1 MTKIRGMNMKFHFEN
16 LGLLDEAKLELSD
29 LTVICGENNTG
40 KTYATYAI
48 YGFLRSWRR
57 LLHMALAEELEEMIQ
72 SQGKYQVDLRKMF
85 AGKIN
90 TYLQRLEKPYKAILP
105 KVFAAKE
112 DFFAQSHF
120 GISVDECKSISDKA
134 FQRRIQAGPA
144 GKVLATIS
152 KEEGTYNLEV
162 LVADDDLLHSPFGGL
177 TEFIADA
184 IADTV
189 FSPYFPEAHI
199 SSAERTGA
207 TIFRKELDVARTRML
222 KALNEMDSRDIK
234 RSPWKLFQKID
245 ADYAWP
251 VEDNVEFVRQLEEV
265 DKQTS
270 ELAKQYPAV
279 LAAFDAII
287 GGSYKVIRNQGLVF
301 QARGA
306 GQRRFTMNEAS
317 SCVRA
322 LLDIGFYLRS
332 KAKPGDLFIID
343 EPELNLH
350 PRNQRS
356 FARLV
361 ARLINAGI
369 KVFITTHSDYLI
381 KELNTLIMLNQRS
394 EHALSVQE
402 QYKYEDEELLDPQRV
417 RLYMTGT
424 ERKASAK
431 NGKRATRINTLKLA
445 EIHRDRGI
453 EVGTF
458 DDTIDIMNQI
468 QSDLLYGGEL

>member
-1 MTKIRGMNMKFHFEN
+1 MKFHFEN
-16 LGLLDEAKLELSD
+16 LGLLDDAQLELSD

-40 KTYATYAI
+40 KTYATYAV
-48 YGFLRSWRR
+48 YGFLRSWRG
-57 LLHMALAEELEEMIQ
+57 LLRITLADELEAIIQ
-72 SQGKYQVDLRKMF
+72 SQGQHQIDLRQMF

-90 TYLQRLEKPYKAILP
+90 HYLQRLEEPYKAILP

-112 DFFAQSHF
+112 DAFTKSHVR
-120 GISVDECKSISDKA
+120 ISIDECQDISGKA

-144 GKVLATIS
+144 GKVLATIT
-152 KEEGTYNLEV
+152 KEEGSHNLEV
-162 LVADDDLLHSPFGGL
+162 LVADDELLQGPFGGL
-177 TEFIADA
+177 SEFIADA

-207 TIFRKELDVARTRML
+207 TIFRNELDMARTRVL
-222 KALNEMDSRDIK
+222 KALNEMDSKDIK
-234 RSPWKLFQKID
+234 RYPWKLFHKID

-251 VEDNVEFVRQLEEV
+251 VEDNVEFVRQLEDI

-270 ELAKQYPAV
+270 DLTNQHQGV
-279 LAAFDAII
+279 LTAFDAII
-287 GGSYKVIRNQGLVF
+287 GGTYKVIRNQGLVF
-301 QARGA
+301 QVKGA

-350 PRNQRS
+350 PKNQRS

-381 KELNTLIMLNQRS
+381 KELNTLIMLNQDT
-394 EHALSVQE
+394 EHARVVQK
-402 QYKYEDEELLDPQRV
+402 QYGYDDSELLDPQRV
-417 RLYMTGT
+417 RLYMTKSELKPAGV
-424 ERKASAK
+424 K
-431 NGKRATRINTLKLA
+431 GKRTRINTLKVA
-445 EIHRDRGI
+445 RIHRDRGI
-453 EVGTF
+453 EVNTF
-458 DDTIDIMNQI
+458 DDTIDIMNTI
-468 QSDLLYGGEL
+468 QNDLLYGGSL